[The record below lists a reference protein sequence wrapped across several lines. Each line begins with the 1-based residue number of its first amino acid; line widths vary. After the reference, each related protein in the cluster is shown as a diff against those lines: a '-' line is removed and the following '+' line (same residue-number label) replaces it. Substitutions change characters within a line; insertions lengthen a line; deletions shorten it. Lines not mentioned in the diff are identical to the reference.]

1 MAKEK
6 GKEKEAKAEAKAEAQ
21 AETQVEAQ
29 AEAEKSE
36 PRKPSDELKV
46 VITLKGDRAIV
57 GIQSPDCDPI
67 FTPLEGGLPAA
78 LSQIPALVKS
88 ANAKWDANPKN
99 PKAKMPEPPPAPEP
113 VRRQATTAPKEK
125 AQPSFF

>member
-1 MAKEK
+1 ME
-6 GKEKEAKAEAKAEAQ
+6 EAKDN
-21 AETQVEAQ
+21 EAQ
-29 AEAEKSE
+29 AEAQDEVQDETQAKAEESK
-36 PRKPSDELKV
+36 PRKPSDELKI
-46 VITLKGDRAIV
+46 VIILKGDRAIV

-78 LSQIPALVKS
+78 LSQIPALVES
-88 ANAKWDANPKN
+88 ANDKWDANPKN

-113 VRRQATTAPKEK
+113 VRRQATTTPKEK